1 MDIATI
7 AQIVSA
13 VTNLFFV
20 VVLAGGYYFTWR
32 VSQKT
37 LAKMKSQRT
46 AMGRPLVIVQEDYDG
61 LPEIDIGIRN
71 ISQTTARDITFEF
84 SHKVESANEFVISE
98 LPYFKYGLDFLPPH
112 GEINC
117 YWGEINLLLPL
128 LEKRGLEGGIFVT
141 VRYKDL
147 AGKSYESQWK
157 LNLFLYKDT
166 RIVNRWGM
174 RNLVAAVERIA
185 VSEEERMRREAE
197 AQTDTGP
204 AG

>member
-1 MDIATI
+1 MDLVTL

-20 VVLAGGYYFTWR
+20 VVLAAGYYFTWR
-32 VSQKT
+32 VSQNT
-37 LAKMKSQRT
+37 LAEMKSQRT

-71 ISQTTARDITFEF
+71 ISQTAARDIAFEF

-117 YWGEINLLLPL
+117 YWGEIDSLLPL

-147 AGKSYESQWK
+147 AGESYESQWK
-157 LNLFLYKDT
+157 LNPFLYKDT
-166 RIVNRWGM
+166 RIVNRRGM
-174 RNLVAAVERIA
+174 GHLVAAIERIA
-185 VSEEERMRREAE
+185 VSEENSTRQATESSDA
-197 AQTDTGP
+197 P
-204 AG
+204 AI